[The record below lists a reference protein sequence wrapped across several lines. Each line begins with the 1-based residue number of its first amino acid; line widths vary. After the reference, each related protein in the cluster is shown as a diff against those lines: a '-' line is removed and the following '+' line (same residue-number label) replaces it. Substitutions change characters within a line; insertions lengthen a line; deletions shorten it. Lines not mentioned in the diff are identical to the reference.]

1 MEHEKMNHRVLWSN
15 IQACLDSRHERWRK
29 RVDTFG
35 QVRAVQDRSEGRV
48 WSDNQVFEAVLLAV
62 LSSNTVW
69 SKVEGVLPDL
79 SELFDNFSLEAY
91 AGHSDTQIDNRFVP
105 WFMGRK
111 AGSMSLRGGL
121 VHLTRAA
128 RILLRHSKRHGS
140 ADDYFT
146 SLVHECDDDPK
157 QAAVRLG
164 SQGEHKLP
172 SLGVALAAEAL
183 KNLGF
188 DVAKPDRHMMRA
200 VGSFGLVR
208 FNRWKPADG
217 LWGSPK
223 SQSGKKLLEVMTIA
237 EQVADA
243 AERHAAYVD
252 NAIWLLCARDEVHL
266 TNEQLAGIAKK
277 AGLPNVPAAGLRDV
291 RGPGGKTQGDRMA
304 TIRFFREVDGN
315 IRELPEGG
323 AFPNERELQN
333 FFEKHLR
340 TLMGVEFL
348 ASEYP
353 AGVGQ
358 GRRIGTLGIDGA
370 SRPVAVEYKRRRN
383 ENFINQGLDHIAWL
397 EDHQA
402 EFRKLVREK
411 LGVGRST
418 DIDFGTPR
426 LFCVA
431 GEFPRQDRIAAET
444 SRRRVELLRYRRYG
458 DAYVAVE
465 WMHGGER
472 IDPAPDP
479 AGPPRRT
486 TGEERAS
493 IASRPSRSSAPGAG
507 EDPDYS
513 VYKIWGKA
521 SEESRALFRRLK
533 RLVEQLG
540 SVRTDAATSVISF
553 KCMAAPGHRAPVLA
567 YVNLTVRSGLRV
579 LVHEKYVRH
588 IPLEDGFTRPND
600 GGKYRQIVILD
611 TEQIQRAKPL
621 LQAAYDSLSGS
632 ASYMESRQGPSG

>member
-79 SELFDNFSLEAY
+79 SELFDNFSLETY

-243 AERHAAYVD
+243 AEQHAAYVD

-277 AGLPNVPAAGLRDV
+277 AGLPNVPAAGLGDV

-418 DIDFGTPR
+418 DIDFGHLACFVSPASFHVRTGSPQRPAADVSNFCAIGVTATPMWPWSGCTAARGSTRHRTQPGLLAAPPARNALR
-426 LFCVA
+426 L
-431 GEFPRQDRIAAET
+431 
-444 SRRRVELLRYRRYG
+444 RRARR
-458 DAYVAVE
+458 DPPL
-465 WMHGGER
+465 
-472 IDPAPDP
+472 PAPVRIP
-479 AGPPRRT
+479 T
-486 TGEERAS
+486 T
-493 IASRPSRSSAPGAG
+493 PS
-507 EDPDYS
+507 
-513 VYKIWGKA
+513 
-521 SEESRALFRRLK
+521 
-533 RLVEQLG
+533 
-540 SVRTDAATSVISF
+540 T
-553 KCMAAPGHRAPVLA
+553 
-567 YVNLTVRSGLRV
+567 RSGARLARNPG
-579 LVHEKYVRH
+579 LCS
-588 IPLEDGFTRPND
+588 
-600 GGKYRQIVILD
+600 
-611 TEQIQRAKPL
+611 A
-621 LQAAYDSLSGS
+621 GS
-632 ASYMESRQGPSG
+632 RGWWNSWAVCERTQPQL